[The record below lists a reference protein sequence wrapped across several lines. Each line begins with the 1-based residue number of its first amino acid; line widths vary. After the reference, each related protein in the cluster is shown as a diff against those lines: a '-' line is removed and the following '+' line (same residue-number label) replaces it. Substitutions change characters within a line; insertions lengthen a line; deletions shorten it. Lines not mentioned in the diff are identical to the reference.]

1 MLEYMDKTTEDR
13 KTKPDE
19 KKKRKKKNL
28 LSKRTKSI
36 LKIASVIVGA
46 GFLLT
51 FGAGTGYVASIVKNE
66 PVRTF
71 SSIKEKVD
79 DNSFTTNAYYRDN
92 TQIGQLQSQENRLP
106 VKLDQVS
113 PYLLNAIIATEDKN
127 FYDHFG
133 VDLFGFSRAV
143 FQQITR
149 SDIKTGGSTLTQQ
162 LVKQAFLTPEKT
174 ATRKVKEIFLSIR
187 LERALKKD
195 EILEAYINRMYF
207 GKNNKGS
214 NLYGVEAAAKGYF
227 GVPAKDLTLPQAAYL
242 AGMLQLPGKYLPTTE
257 SGYKA
262 GMARQ
267 KIVLQRMLE
276 TEKITQKQHDDAI
289 KVDLKSQLKTTQI
302 KVFDEYPYL
311 HEEIFRRAAEILV
324 EQEIAKNPDL
334 KTDNRKALID
344 NMKLEIRDGGYHIY
358 TTIDKNVY
366 ETMQNIGQNPAN
378 FSGNRKDWKTGEVFP
393 EQVGAVMIN
402 NKTGAILGMLEGRG
416 YEHGAYNRATMA
428 KRQPGSTIKPI
439 AVYGPAVQE
448 GIVQPGT
455 IVVDEPFSYGGY
467 SPSNADNKFS
477 GPMTVRTALQWSRN
491 IPAVKV
497 FLATGINKSLS
508 YTNANGVTSLVLD
521 KDVVINGK
529 RYNDRNP
536 SSAIGGLTYGITVEE
551 MTNAYATFANQGQF
565 VDAYLI
571 EKIEDP
577 NHKLIY
583 QHKITPKPV
592 FSPQTSWLLT
602 DMMRSVIQGGTA
614 QSVKQYT
621 SGRIVAGKTGT
632 TNNDKDSWFIGYTPD
647 ITLGVW
653 TGYDKGF
660 TRIYTERAKIIW
672 GKIFSE
678 VVNSQPSISP
688 AGRGFSQPGGIVSRT
703 IDKSNGFLATPDS
716 KDKVNEYFNSNN
728 SPTKYS
734 PKPEEEDKPNPEDK
748 EPDQKDKNSDQPKP
762 PQDKPDDGQA
772 PPDDA
777 TPPGN
782 TDPKEQEE

>member
-1 MLEYMDKTTEDR
+1 MLVYMGKTTED
-13 KTKPDE
+13 KNTKAD
-19 KKKRKKKNL
+19 KKKKKNL
-28 LSKRTKSI
+28 ISKRMKSI
-36 LKIASVIVGA
+36 LKTVSVILGA
-46 GFLLT
+46 GFLLIC
-51 FGAGTGYVASIVKNE
+51 GAGTGYVASIVKNE

-71 SSIKEKVD
+71 SSIKEKVN
-79 DNSFTTNAYYRDN
+79 DNSFTTNAYFRDN
-92 TQIGQLQSQENRLP
+92 TTIGQLQSHENRFP
-106 VKLDQVS
+106 VTLNEVS

-127 FYDHFG
+127 FYEHYG
-133 VDLFGFSRAV
+133 VDFYGFSRAV
-143 FQQITR
+143 YQQITGA
-149 SDIKTGGSTLTQQ
+149 DVKTGGSTLTQQ
-162 LVKQAFLTPEKT
+162 LVKQTFLTPEKT
-174 ATRKVKEIFLSIR
+174 ATRKVKEIFLSFR
-187 LERALKKD
+187 LERALEKD

-207 GKNNKGS
+207 GKNNTGS

-227 GVPAKDLTLPQAAYL
+227 GVHAKDLTLAQSAYL

-262 GMARQ
+262 GMTRQ

-276 TEKITQKQHDDAI
+276 TEKISQKQHDDAI
-289 KVDLKSQLKTTQI
+289 KVNLKSQLKTTQI

-324 EQEIAKNPDL
+324 DEAIAKNPAL
-334 KTDNRKALID
+334 KKDSRAALIED
-344 NMKLEIRDGGYHIY
+344 KKLEVQNGGYHIY

-366 ETMQNIGQNPAN
+366 ETMQNIGQNPSN
-378 FSGNRKDWKTGEVFP
+378 FSGNRKGFP

-416 YEHGAYNRATMA
+416 YEQGAYNRATMA
-428 KRQPGSTIKPI
+428 KRQPGSTMKPI
-439 AVYGPAVQE
+439 GVYGPAVEE

-497 FLATGINKSLS
+497 FLATGIAKSLS
-508 YTNANGVTSLVLD
+508 YVKANGVTSID
-521 KDVVINGK
+521 DV
-529 RYNDRNP
+529 NDYVAP
-536 SSAIGGLTYGITVEE
+536 AAIGGLFNGITVEE

-565 VDAYLI
+565 IDAYLI
-571 EKIEDP
+571 EKIEDA
-577 NHKLIY
+577 NHKVIY
-583 QHKITPKPV
+583 QHKVQPKPV
-592 FSPQTSWLLT
+592 FSPQTAWLLT

-614 QSVKQYT
+614 MSVQQYT

-660 TRIYTERAKIIW
+660 TDIYTQRAKIIW

-703 IDKSNGFLATPDS
+703 IDKSNGYLATPDS
-716 KDKVNEYFNSNN
+716 QNKLNEYFNSKNT
-728 SPTKYS
+728 PTKYS
-734 PKPEEEDKPNPEDK
+734 PKPEEK
-748 EPDQKDKNSDQPKP
+748 
-762 PQDKPDDGQA
+762 DKPDPKDNKPIPTNPDQPDQPQEKPNDGQV
-772 PPDDA
+772 PPDDS
-777 TPPGN
+777 TPAGRTNPG
-782 TDPKEQEE
+782 QEEEL